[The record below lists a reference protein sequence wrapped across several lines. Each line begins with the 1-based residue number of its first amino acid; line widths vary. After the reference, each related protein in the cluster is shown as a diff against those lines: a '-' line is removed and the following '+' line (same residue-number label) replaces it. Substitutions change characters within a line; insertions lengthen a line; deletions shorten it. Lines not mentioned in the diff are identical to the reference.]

1 MTQPTPV
8 TPIDAES
15 AAVTDRIG
23 GTKVGVDAALRN
35 RLMDVCAE
43 ISDDPSER
51 AEAGRDWWPLAIG
64 WATRGQVPTRPALV
78 ARPTDTQQVAAVLA
92 ACNDARVPVTAAGGR
107 SGVCGASIPVFGGVS
122 LDLCGLSGIG
132 NVDTTSLVAD
142 LRAGTFGPEVEA
154 GLQDEHG
161 VTLGHWPQSMDLST
175 VGGWLACRGA
185 GQYSNR
191 YGKIEDMVIGLEV
204 VLANGTVVR
213 TGGHA
218 PRSATGPDLTQLF
231 VGSEGTLGVITE
243 GRFRVHPLPPGSGRR
258 SFGFASFADGLDA
271 CRHILR
277 RGATPAVLRL
287 YDAAESGRSFE
298 HGETNVLI
306 VLDEADPG
314 LVDATLAVVDDECR
328 SADRL
333 DDQLVERWLANR
345 NDVSALAP
353 LWRHGIVV
361 DTVEVS
367 AHWAALPGLYR
378 AVLDAL
384 GGIEGTL
391 AASSHQSHAYT
402 DGACLYF
409 TFAGRPPGHTGN
421 GDASGGDD
429 PDGEHDAWAE
439 SYYTAAWDAVTRAT
453 ISAGGAISHHHGIG
467 INRARFLPGALGS
480 GFEVLASVKRA
491 LDPNGILN
499 PGKLGLLSPF
509 GEMGWPNQGAR
520 P

>member
-175 VGGWLACRGA
+175 VGGWLACR
-185 GQYSNR
+185 S
-191 YGKIEDMVIGLEV
+191 
-204 VLANGTVVR
+204 
-213 TGGHA
+213 
-218 PRSATGPDLTQLF
+218 
-231 VGSEGTLGVITE
+231 
-243 GRFRVHPLPPGSGRR
+243 RR
-258 SFGFASFADGLDA
+258 WAWSWCTS
-271 CRHILR
+271 R
-277 RGATPAVLRL
+277 R
-287 YDAAESGRSFE
+287 
-298 HGETNVLI
+298 
-306 VLDEADPG
+306 
-314 LVDATLAVVDDECR
+314 
-328 SADRL
+328 RL
-333 DDQLVERWLANR
+333 DR
-345 NDVSALAP
+345 
-353 LWRHGIVV
+353 
-361 DTVEVS
+361 
-367 AHWAALPGLYR
+367 AH
-378 AVLDAL
+378 
-384 GGIEGTL
+384 
-391 AASSHQSHAYT
+391 
-402 DGACLYF
+402 
-409 TFAGRPPGHTGN
+409 
-421 GDASGGDD
+421 
-429 PDGEHDAWAE
+429 
-439 SYYTAAWDAVTRAT
+439 
-453 ISAGGAISHHHGIG
+453 
-467 INRARFLPGALGS
+467 
-480 GFEVLASVKRA
+480 
-491 LDPNGILN
+491 
-499 PGKLGLLSPF
+499 
-509 GEMGWPNQGAR
+509 
-520 P
+520 